1 MVEDPEKK
9 KKKNIFVNFWK
20 EEKKK
25 KGKKPSLKIGKIG
38 LTRGGKSSRTCRATH
53 INLEQKA
60 SKSSPMH
67 KKNSPSK
74 GAENSEQLD

>member
-9 KKKNIFVNFWK
+9 KHICQFP
-20 EEKKK
+20 ERGKKK